1 MKLIK
6 MQNKSYKKRLVK
18 LVTVYLIACAVGIA
32 YAIFYNTT
40 GFGIPCIFHLITGLN
55 CISCGI
61 TRMVVYIL
69 QGKFYEAYCANRLLF
84 VTLPVFAFYIIRG
97 SMQYVKKGKV
107 IYSRTDKVIF
117 VCFIII
123 AGSFGI
129 VRNFDVLFNWQ
140 IV

>member
-1 MKLIK
+1 MKLIN

-32 YAIFYNTT
+32 YAIFYNVA

-107 IYSRTDKVIF
+107 VYSRIDKVIF

-123 AGSFGI
+123 AGVFGL
-129 VRNFDVLFNWQ
+129 VRNFDILFNWQ